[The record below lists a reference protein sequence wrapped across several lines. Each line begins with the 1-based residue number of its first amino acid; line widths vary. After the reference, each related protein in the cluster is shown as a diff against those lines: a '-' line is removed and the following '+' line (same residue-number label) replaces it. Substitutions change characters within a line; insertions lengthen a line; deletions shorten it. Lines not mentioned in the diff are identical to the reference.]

1 MTPSQRGSDRAGRVL
16 RGRCLLVLLAALGCR
31 GASTPTEPNAPAPVA
46 DVPGPRRDGVGA
58 LAPVP
63 GDTAVDRLIARSQAA
78 VRANPHNPQGLHA
91 LARAFVR
98 KARESGDPG
107 FYEQARDATDR
118 AIERDANDLEAHQ
131 IRAFVLLQG
140 HRFAEVRSA
149 AEALVARAPRM
160 AMPYGL
166 LGDAHM
172 ELGDYPA
179 AERAYQRMVDLR
191 PSLASYARVS
201 WMRFLLGDLAGA
213 IEAGEQAA
221 GAGSARN
228 PEETA
233 WALTQLGGLHLNAD
247 ALDPADAAYRSA
259 LAAFP
264 NYPAAVFGRARV
276 LEARGDLAGAL
287 TLYTQAATASE
298 LAEHLVAQGECLAA
312 LGRQA
317 EATEVFGRFVR
328 LARRSDRRALALWF
342 ATHDRDHADAVALAR
357 RELTERPGEV
367 YTQDALAFAL
377 WRAGQLD
384 EAQAMITRAL
394 RLGTLEPRFHYHAGR
409 IALSRGDREAARR
422 SLSDAWRIHPRF
434 ERHASAEMRRLLP
447 TLGLDPDRLL
457 LPDAGE
463 PSPAGAR

>member
-1 MTPSQRGSDRAGRVL
+1 V
-16 RGRCLLVLLAALGCR
+16 V
-31 GASTPTEPNAPAPVA
+31 
-46 DVPGPRRDGVGA
+46 
-58 LAPVP
+58 
-63 GDTAVDRLIARSQAA
+63 GDTAVDRLIARAQAA
-78 VRANPHNPQGLHA
+78 VRENPRNPRPLHD

-98 KARESGDPG
+98 KARETGDSG

-118 AIERDANDLEAHQ
+118 ALERDANDLEAHQ
-131 IRAFVLLQG
+131 IRAFVLLQA
-140 HRFAEVRSA
+140 HRFTEVRSA

-172 ELGDYPA
+172 ELGEYPA

-201 WMRFLLGDLAGA
+201 WMRFLLGDLPGA

-221 GAGSARN
+221 GAGSGRN

-233 WALTQLGGLHLNAD
+233 WAFVQLGGLHLNAD
-247 ALDPADAAYRSA
+247 ALEPAETAFRSA
-259 LAAFP
+259 LSVFP

-276 LEARGDLAGAL
+276 LEFRGDLPGAL
-287 TLYTQAATASE
+287 ALYTQAATASE
-298 LAEHLVAQGECLAA
+298 LAEHLVAQGECLEA
-312 LGRQA
+312 LGRTA
-317 EATEVFGRFVR
+317 EATEVFARFVR
-328 LARRSDRRALALWF
+328 LARRADRRTLALWL

-357 RELTERPGEV
+357 RELQERPGEV

-384 EAQAMITRAL
+384 EAQTLITQAQ
-394 RLGTLEPRFHYHAGR
+394 RLGTLEPRFLYHAGR
-409 IALSRGDREAARR
+409 IALARGDRAAAGRA
-422 SLSDAWRIHPRF
+422 LADAWRLHPRF
-434 ERHASAEMRRLLP
+434 ERHAAAEMRRLLP

-457 LPDAGE
+457 LPDAGTAA
-463 PSPAGAR
+463 PSGAPR